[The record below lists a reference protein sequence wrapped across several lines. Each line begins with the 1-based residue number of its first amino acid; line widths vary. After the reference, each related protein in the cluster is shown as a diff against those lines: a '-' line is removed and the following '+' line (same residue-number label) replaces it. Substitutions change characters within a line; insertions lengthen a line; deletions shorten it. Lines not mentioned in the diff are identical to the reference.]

1 MTSHQPTEKTS
12 SWGRSAFYYA
22 CSLVS
27 WESCR
32 LQSDAD
38 SDALRFCTFTGLFLF
53 FFKFTGQLEPCS
65 GLVCP
70 VPGPTQNWNF
80 TVPHHTQR
88 VFAGAQCDF
97 IIMIIKVS
105 VQSYGPI
112 YSSMMSRK
120 THGVDV

>member
-1 MTSHQPTEKTS
+1 MTSHQPTEKMS

-53 FFKFTGQLEPCS
+53 FLSSLVNLNLAQAWSVPYPGRLRTGISPY
-65 GLVCP
+65 
-70 VPGPTQNWNF
+70 
-80 TVPHHTQR
+80 HTQR

-105 VQSYGPI
+105 VRSYGPI
-112 YSSMMSRK
+112 YSS
-120 THGVDV
+120 